1 VLVLNVPTALAS
13 ASTTA
18 DRIASVTHAYRARTV
33 QPKPVLAVWIGADDA
48 DGAAFD
54 AAGIP
59 AYETEAD
66 AVRGFIELV
75 RYGEV
80 REALME
86 TPPSL
91 PEYFS
96 PDLAA
101 ARAAVETALRE
112 GRRWLD
118 PLEAAAVMAAYAI
131 PTVPTLLARDGDE
144 AAAAARPFLAEGT
157 PVVVKIMSRDIVHK
171 SDIGGVRL
179 NLASVDA
186 VRAAATETI
195 ARAHAAV
202 PDARIQGVTVQPMIV
217 RPKAHELIVGIA
229 DDPTFGPVIAFGA
242 GGTAVE
248 VLDDK
253 ALALP
258 PLDLKMA
265 NELIGRTRISR
276 ILRGYRDVPPVK
288 IGDIALTL
296 VKLAQLAA
304 DVPQVRG
311 LDINPLLADE
321 RGVLALDVR
330 IAVAPLE
337 AEPKFKGPGYNRFAV
352 RPYPKEWEQHLQ
364 LHDDTKVFIRPV
376 RPEDEDMLREFLG
389 KITAEDLRL
398 RFFAPIRHFSHA
410 FLSRLTQLDYAR
422 AMAFVAL
429 DEQSGE
435 PMGVVRLHA
444 DSNYE
449 KAEYAVLVRSDLK
462 GRGIGWT
469 LMELIIRYGR
479 SENLQRIEGQVLQ
492 ENTSMLDMCRQLGFE
507 ISEDPSDRSL
517 KLVKL
522 TLHR

>member
-1 VLVLNVPTALAS
+1 MV
-13 ASTTA
+13 
-18 DRIASVTHAYRARTV
+18 
-33 QPKPVLAVWIGADDA
+33 
-48 DGAAFD
+48 
-54 AAGIP
+54 
-59 AYETEAD
+59 
-66 AVRGFIELV
+66 
-75 RYGEV
+75 
-80 REALME
+80 
-86 TPPSL
+86 
-91 PEYFS
+91 
-96 PDLAA
+96 
-101 ARAAVETALRE
+101 
-112 GRRWLD
+112 
-118 PLEAAAVMAAYAI
+118 
-131 PTVPTLLARDGDE
+131 
-144 AAAAARPFLAEGT
+144 
-157 PVVVKIMSRDIVHK
+157 
-171 SDIGGVRL
+171 
-179 NLASVDA
+179 
-186 VRAAATETI
+186 
-195 ARAHAAV
+195 
-202 PDARIQGVTVQPMIV
+202 V

-330 IAVAPLE
+330 IAVAALE
-337 AEPKFKGPGYNRFAV
+337 AEPKFKGPSYNRFAV

-507 ISEDPSDRSL
+507 IGEDPGDRSL

>member
-1 VLVLNVPTALAS
+1 
-13 ASTTA
+13 
-18 DRIASVTHAYRARTV
+18 
-33 QPKPVLAVWIGADDA
+33 VLAVWIGADDA
-48 DGAAFD
+48 DGGAFD

-59 AYETEAD
+59 AYETEVD
-66 AVRGFIELV
+66 AVRGFSELV

-80 REALME
+80 RDALME
-86 TPPSL
+86 TPPSR
-91 PEYFS
+91 PEHFS
-96 PDLAA
+96 PDVAA
-101 ARAAVETALRE
+101 ARAPVETAVRE

-131 PTVPTLLARDGDE
+131 PAVPTVLARDADE
-144 AAAAARPFLAEGT
+144 AAAAARPFLAAGT
-157 PVVVKIMSRDIVHK
+157 PVVIKIMSRDIVHK

-179 NLASVDA
+179 NLTSEDA
-186 VRAAATETI
+186 VRAAVTETI

-288 IGDIALTL
+288 LADVALTL

-304 DVPQVRG
+304 DVPEVRG
-311 LDINPLLADE
+311 LDINPLLADQS
-321 RGVLALDVR
+321 GVLALDVR

-352 RPYPKEWEQHLQ
+352 RPYPKEWELHVP
-364 LHDDTKVFIRPV
+364 LHDGTTAFVRPV
-376 RPEDEDMLREFLG
+376 RPEDEEMLRAFLG
-389 KITAEDLRL
+389 QITAEDLRL
-398 RFFAPIRHFSHA
+398 RFFAPVRHFSHA

-429 DEQSGE
+429 DETTGQ

-449 KAEYAVLVRSDLK
+449 NAEYAVLVRSDLK
-462 GRGIGWT
+462 GHGIGWM

-479 SENLQRIEGQVLQ
+479 SENLARIEGQVLQ
-492 ENTSMLDMCRQLGFE
+492 ENTTMLDMCRQLGFE
-507 ISEDPSDRSL
+507 IHDDPSDRSL
-517 KLVKL
+517 RLATL
-522 TLHR
+522 TLRR